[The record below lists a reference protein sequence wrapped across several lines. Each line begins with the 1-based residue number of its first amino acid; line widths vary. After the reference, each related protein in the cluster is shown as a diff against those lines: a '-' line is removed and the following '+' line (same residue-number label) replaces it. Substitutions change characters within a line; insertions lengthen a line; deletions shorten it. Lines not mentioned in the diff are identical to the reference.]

1 MAGSPYV
8 IEYSARFGF
17 PVTPDV
23 FWTALQDSGRF
34 ESLWGWLT
42 ELRVEGDGLQVGS
55 VLSGVVTPPL
65 PYRMQLRVVVVGCAP
80 PERLDAEV
88 HGDLEGHARLSLEPE
103 GNETVA
109 TVAWTVEMQQRPM
122 RLAARVAAPVL
133 RWGHDRVVELTVAS
147 FRRHLRDANGTQGEL
162 C

>member
-1 MAGSPYV
+1 MVGSAV
-8 IEYSARFGF
+8 RNRISARFGF

-34 ESLWGWLT
+34 ESGGLAT
-42 ELRVEGDGLQVGS
+42 ELRVEGEGLRVGS

-88 HGDLEGHARLSLEPE
+88 HGDLEGHARLSLKPE

-122 RLAARVAAPVL
+122 RLAACVAAPVL
-133 RWGHDRVVELTVAS
+133 RWGHDRVVELAVAA
-147 FRRHLRDANGTQGEL
+147 FAATYAIAYGTQGEL
-162 C
+162 

>member
-1 MAGSPYV
+1 VVARSPYV
-8 IEYSARFGF
+8 IEYSERFSF

-23 FWTALQDSGRF
+23 FWSVLEDSGRF
-34 ESLWGWLT
+34 ESWWGWLT
-42 ELRVEGDGLQVGS
+42 DFRVEGDGLRLGS

-80 PERLDAEV
+80 RESLDAEV
-88 HGDLEGHARLSLEPE
+88 HGDLEGHARLSLEPD

-109 TVAWTVEMQQRPM
+109 AVTWTVEMQQRSM
-122 RLAARVAAPVL
+122 RLGARVAAPLL

-147 FRRHLRDANGTQGEL
+147 FRRHLSDAYGPGR
-162 C
+162 